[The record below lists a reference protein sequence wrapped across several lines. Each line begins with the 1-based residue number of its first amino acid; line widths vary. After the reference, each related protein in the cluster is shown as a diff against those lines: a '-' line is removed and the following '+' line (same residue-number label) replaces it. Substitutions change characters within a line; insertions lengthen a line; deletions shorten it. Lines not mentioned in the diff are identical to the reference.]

1 MLSSYEYRKIIAL
14 RRQQGPAKKAERR
27 RLQFKGDHIAKK
39 NTDQPSLFANAPFA
53 FADRFLQDHAGQIIS
68 EPRTAILELI
78 ANAYDAGATEIEIGW
93 PTEKGERFTI
103 TDNGIG
109 MTKAEFE
116 RRWRTLCYDRV
127 AEQGTDVV
135 FPKGVKG
142 IKRKAFGRSG
152 KGRHAPF
159 CFSDSYEITTTKDGD
174 RIQVQVGL
182 ALSGTTPF
190 EITLLSESKKK
201 GHGTEIA
208 AVLARHLLDV
218 EELRQLIGSK
228 FIVDPS
234 LSIKV
239 NGQPVQLMSL
249 DGLKTTD
256 IPIADHGVITVHF
269 IDSIE
274 HYRSAR
280 LRGITWWVNQRR
292 VGEPSWDRLD
302 DEGAYLDG
310 RTEQAKKFSFI
321 VMADFLTPGQD
332 VKADWSDFHANQLT
346 NDVRQ
351 AVHGYVIKEIQAQL
365 ASTRKDRKKS
375 AIQNSR
381 ELMEELP
388 TISKKTIGR
397 FIDEVQE
404 KCPTMSDR
412 DLTRTVQVLAK
423 LEQSRAGYDL
433 LTQLAACS
441 ADDLDTWNSL
451 MQQWTASNAEIV
463 LNELDRRLKL
473 IDRMEKLVENPLAD
487 ELHDLQPLFERG
499 LWIFGPEY
507 EAVDF
512 RSNRGLAEVIG
523 RFLGGADYKPPKRRP
538 DFVVLPESSIGAYCA
553 DAYDVAGE
561 ISGIRKVAILEL
573 KRGGFCV
580 AQKEVDQA
588 RDYSKEIRKAG
599 RVQPHTDI
607 VAYVLGATL
616 EQGLEQMIVGQ
627 AITIIPM
634 VYQTVLRKAHQR
646 TFNLQKRLHETQPE
660 IVSDPEVDSVLNN
673 NSQKELFDGVVPKP
687 HISASDKPPST
698 VEAEDLEGRH
708 DSRAKG
714 TTGD

>member
-1 MLSSYEYRKIIAL
+1 M
-14 RRQQGPAKKAERR
+14 AKK
-27 RLQFKGDHIAKK
+27 KTK
-39 NTDQPSLFANAPFA
+39 DQPTLFGGTPFA

-68 EPRTAILELI
+68 EPRTAVLELI
-78 ANAYDAGATEIEIGW
+78 ANAYDAGATEIDINW
-93 PTEKGERFTI
+93 PSEKGETFTI
-103 TDNGIG
+103 SDNGIG

-116 RRWRTLCYDRV
+116 RRWRTLCYDRA
-127 AEQGTDVV
+127 AEQGTDVI
-135 FPKGVKG
+135 FPKAVKG

-159 CFSDSYEITTTKDGD
+159 CFADSYEISTTKEGS
-174 RIQVQVGL
+174 RISIQVGL
-182 ALSGTTPF
+182 AMSGTTPF
-190 EITLLSESKKK
+190 QIKLLSEANSN
-201 GHGTEIA
+201 GHGTKISALLE
-208 AVLARHLLDV
+208 RHLIEVD
-218 EELRQLIGSK
+218 ELRQLIGSK

-239 NGQPVQLMSL
+239 NGQSVQLMSL
-249 DGLKTTD
+249 EGLKTTE
-256 IPIADHGVITVHF
+256 ISLADHGVMTVHF

-346 NDVRQ
+346 NEMRQ
-351 AVHGYVIKEIQAQL
+351 AIHGYVIKEIQTQL
-365 ASTRKDRKKS
+365 SSTRKERKKN

-381 ELMEELP
+381 ELMGELP
-388 TISKKTIGR
+388 TISKKTIGQ

-404 KCPTMSDR
+404 KCPTMTDR
-412 DLTRTVQVLAK
+412 DLSRTVQVLAK

-433 LTQLAACS
+433 LAQLAACS

-473 IDRMEKLVENPLAD
+473 IDRMERLVENPLAD

-512 RSNRGLAEVIG
+512 RSNRGLSEVIG
-523 RFLGGADYKPPKRRP
+523 RFLGGAGYKPPKRRP
-538 DFVVLPESSIGAYCA
+538 DFVALPETSIGAYCA
-553 DAYDVAGE
+553 DAYDVTGE
-561 ISGIRKVAILEL
+561 ISGVRKVAILEL

-599 RVQPHTDI
+599 RVQPSTDI

-616 EQGLEQMIVGQ
+616 EQGLEQMTVGEK
-627 AITIIPM
+627 TMIIPM

-646 TFNLQKRLHETQPE
+646 TFNLQRRLQETKPE
-660 IVSDPEVDSVLNN
+660 IVSDPEVDEVLRMDEQQ
-673 NSQKELFDGVVPKP
+673 SLFSEGIPEP
-687 HISASDKPPST
+687 HISSASMPASSEAAT
-698 VEAEDLEGRH
+698 VDSEG
-708 DSRAKG
+708 AA
-714 TTGD
+714 